1 MTLGAESQLQLLG
14 ATCSKEKPNE
24 FEMVIQ
30 GGMLDALGINMYSTL
45 AKSMVEFVANSHDSE
60 AGYVNI
66 SIPFDRILSARALV
80 RAEAKKAVA
89 AGKMEPFTV
98 LLLPLPDDIKIEIT
112 DDGHGMDPADVQ
124 HKFLPVNRKR
134 RLDNGSG
141 KESNLNSESGKRKVM
156 GRKGLGKLAGFG
168 VAEKITIKTKRAED
182 DFWTVFEMDYAKLSE
197 APNLAGVTIPATYQ
211 TGTPAEKGT
220 IITLS
225 RLRCDAL
232 KRGETD
238 LRSTLNQNFFGIRS
252 EDFAIKINGNTLS
265 TPPVEYSFTFPT
277 ERPHDG
283 FARTVVEVEEVGNIA
298 FDYVVKFRTPGDSL
312 KNDQRGARIYCHNR
326 LAAGPSLFGLPSGV
340 HNFHGQDY
348 MECIVQA
355 DQLDEIG
362 VDLVSTDRTQ
372 LKGESEVVIAF
383 MDRITDIL
391 RRALNAHY
399 KFKEG
404 IVDQEIV
411 EKNPGWLRLV
421 DSMDKKTRE
430 PAKKLLRTLG
440 SQFGVGSR
448 EFNEIAPLVM
458 NTMNAGEVLVRLIE
472 VGTSAKEI
480 NEIAAALLDLAE
492 VEKSQALTIFR
503 GKLSAI
509 HALRQLINK
518 GKEEWRKKQFE
529 EELHTLLKRNP
540 WLIRQEFSNHLTS
553 NQTLET
559 LCSELA
565 NELGVDHFAE
575 DSPKKANL
583 RPDLV
588 FLMNDPNFHELVI
601 VELKSPTIPL
611 EIDHLTQLMG
621 YISDAEAWIKRK
633 FHHDVRVTGYLIG
646 TREEPE
652 KRTRDAITLE
662 NQIAKAGPTT
672 EWKVYD
678 LHELLR
684 NTEGAHADMIKA
696 IENDLGEDHVL
707 IIPKSPTALA
717 SASSDENA
725 ESVAPSAAE
734 NAATTTPS

>member
-1 MTLGAESQLQLLG
+1 
-14 ATCSKEKPNE
+14 
-24 FEMVIQ
+24 
-30 GGMLDALGINMYSTL
+30 
-45 AKSMVEFVANSHDSE
+45 
-60 AGYVNI
+60 
-66 SIPFDRILSARALV
+66 
-80 RAEAKKAVA
+80 
-89 AGKMEPFTV
+89 
-98 LLLPLPDDIKIEIT
+98 
-112 DDGHGMDPADVQ
+112 
-124 HKFLPVNRKR
+124 
-134 RLDNGSG
+134 
-141 KESNLNSESGKRKVM
+141 
-156 GRKGLGKLAGFG
+156 
-168 VAEKITIKTKRAED
+168 
-182 DFWTVFEMDYAKLSE
+182 MDYATLSE
-197 APNLAGVTIPATYQ
+197 APNLGGVSIPATYQ
-211 TGTPAEKGT
+211 PGAVGEKGT
-220 IITLS
+220 TITLS

-232 KRGETD
+232 KRGEVD

-252 EDFAIKINGNTLS
+252 EDFAIKINDKTLS
-265 TPPVEYSFTFPT
+265 TPPVDYYFTFPA

-283 FARTVVEVEEVGNIA
+283 CARAVVEVTEVGNIT
-298 FDYVVKFRTPGDSL
+298 FDYVVKFRRPGDSL

-391 RRALNAHY
+391 RQALNAHY

-440 SQFGVGSR
+440 SQFGVGST

-480 NEIAAALLDLAE
+480 SEITVALRDLAE

-509 HALRQLINK
+509 HALRQLIKK
-518 GKEEWRKKQFE
+518 GDEEWRKKQFE
-529 EELHTLLKRNP
+529 EELHSLLKKNP

-565 NELGVDHFAE
+565 KELQVDHFAE
-575 DSPKKANL
+575 DSPKKADL

-588 FLMNDPNFHELVI
+588 FLMNDPNFYELVI

-611 EIDHLTQLMG
+611 EIGHLTQLMG
-621 YISDAEAWIKRK
+621 YIADAEAWIKRK
-633 FHHDVRVTGYLIG
+633 FDHDVRVTGYLIG
-646 TREEPE
+646 TREKPE

-672 EWKVYD
+672 EWKVFD
-678 LHELLR
+678 LRELLR

-707 IIPKSPTALA
+707 IIPKISASAGSAPPTEAKEEPALA
-717 SASSDENA
+717 TTLPVEDATAATADA
-725 ESVAPSAAE
+725 APSE
-734 NAATTTPS
+734 ATV